1 MEPCRVLLFLDPM
14 EVDQRHCQLS
24 VVVVHAAWP
33 QWMELVALHSAPK
46 VSPECWGHEG
56 ARHWLWLVVVF
67 LPLPCLL
74 LPEQLLLPLLVWLPL
89 TEVKLACSHHR
100 LYCVGHGSGRG

>member
-1 MEPCRVLLFLDPM
+1 MEPHRVLPFL
-14 EVDQRHCQLS
+14 VS
-24 VVVVHAAWP
+24 VVVVHVAWP
-33 QWMELVALHSAPK
+33 QWIELVAPAQR

-100 LYCVGHGSGRG
+100 LLCRA